1 MISLYDFFVP
11 PESWYPP
18 AHFWIALLTSHH
30 ADPAHASARGFPSQ
44 FTVLFVYVLPMHDF
58 FRWLLLC
65 LPHLGVVKQLLH
77 DIKTNSNIINFN
89 HTLSMFVS
97 IAFHDKLS
105 SYKTSSVRRIEHELY
120 NIDTHLCMNEL
131 YLSLRLNQ
139 LILILVD
146 AVLLHT
152 ATGGCT
158 TLEWLLEM
166 ISLVPPVS

>member
-77 DIKTNSNIINFN
+77 AIKTNSNIIKW
-89 HTLSMFVS
+89 HLW
-97 IAFHDKLS
+97 
-105 SYKTSSVRRIEHELY
+105 TSCTPTVWRIEHELY